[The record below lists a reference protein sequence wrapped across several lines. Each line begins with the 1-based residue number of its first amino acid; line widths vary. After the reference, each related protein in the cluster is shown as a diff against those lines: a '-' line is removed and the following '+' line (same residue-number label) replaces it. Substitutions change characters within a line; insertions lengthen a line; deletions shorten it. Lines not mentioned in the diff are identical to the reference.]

1 MDIRCIQAYNRS
13 MSALERRQEAALL
26 RAWRDARPGML
37 DDLTRFGLRSPALM
51 EQLRQRISLAASRAR
66 AAQQA
71 HLDQARDL
79 ARRLALCQGVSEATV
94 ASVAG
99 AVATLGASQ
108 VDAWELATQAR
119 YMADVQRLQQGD
131 EDEGQ
136 AALVLFAAPLGA
148 SDRASTYRRSRNELS
163 LAGSLAL
170 WGLASG
176 AVGLLY
182 GAHQTATGVQ
192 YSKQAIAAIDE
203 RTTDCCLRV
212 HGQIQP
218 LDKPFELTGTPRF
231 GSHMMNPP
239 FHWYCRTATALYRP
253 EMESTGLSTVDL
265 VSAAKA
271 EVLARK
277 VTGKRV
283 EIHPASGTS
292 RR

>member
-26 RAWRDARPGML
+26 RVWRDARPGMM

-71 HLDQARDL
+71 HLDQARDQ

-163 LAGSLAL
+163 LAGALAL

-182 GAHQTATGVQ
+182 GAHQTATGV
-192 YSKQAIAAIDE
+192 
-203 RTTDCCLRV
+203 
-212 HGQIQP
+212 
-218 LDKPFELTGTPRF
+218 
-231 GSHMMNPP
+231 
-239 FHWYCRTATALYRP
+239 
-253 EMESTGLSTVDL
+253 
-265 VSAAKA
+265 
-271 EVLARK
+271 
-277 VTGKRV
+277 
-283 EIHPASGTS
+283 
-292 RR
+292 